1 MLERIVLLRIGHG
14 ARIEPH
20 VDQVALAA
28 HRLALG
34 RDEHDLVH
42 IGTVQVDL
50 GIVLLRH
57 VAHTELLVGILLHHA
72 GRDRALDLGRQLLH
86 RTDAFQLGVILG
98 GPHRQRR
105 APETRTR
112 QIPVH
117 QPFEPLAEAARTGR
131 FGHPADRAVEFDHPL
146 AQRRGPDE
154 PRVERIVEHR
164 FVRAP
169 AMRIGVDVL
178 LDLESHARPF
188 ERHGDV
194 HVERR
199 RVGRER
205 IVVGV
210 LHVTARILAVF
221 PGVDI
226 PLHEG
231 RIELL
236 DAEELAR
243 AVDHRLLLARAVDH
257 EQGRDA
263 RLLGHAVVVGTE
275 RRGDMHDTRT
285 VGRGH
290 VVAHDHA
297 EGIAHRPH
305 PREQLLVADA
315 LELGSLVNTILDL
328 ERSLHLLGEVGRH
341 QLARQNDGLR
351 LVGIGVAALDA
362 HIVDRG
368 AYGQRRIR
376 RQRPRRRRPGQ
387 EVELALDALE
397 KAFAAFVAHHA
408 ELRRA
413 GRVLHVAVAARLV
426 QLVGRET
433 RTRRR
438 RVGLDGVALVEQ
450 PLVEELFEQP
460 PQRLDILVVVGDV
473 GIVHVDPVAHAARQV
488 LPHSRELHDRL
499 AAGAVVLLDRYFRP
513 DILLRDA
520 ELLLH
525 AQLDG
530 QAVGV
535 PSRLAVYQ
543 IALLRLVAADDV
555 LDRARHDVMDARQSV
570 GRGRPLVKDECRMPL
585 ARRNA
590 LVESVF
596 RIPLCQHVGRQLRQ
610 IESFVLLE
618 LHISKDFTNQRFS
631 RQI

>member
-1 MLERIVLLRIGHG
+1 M
-14 ARIEPH
+14 
-20 VDQVALAA
+20 
-28 HRLALG
+28 
-34 RDEHDLVH
+34 
-42 IGTVQVDL
+42 
-50 GIVLLRH
+50 
-57 VAHTELLVGILLHHA
+57 
-72 GRDRALDLGRQLLH
+72 
-86 RTDAFQLGVILG
+86 
-98 GPHRQRR
+98 
-105 APETRTR
+105 
-112 QIPVH
+112 
-117 QPFEPLAEAARTGR
+117 
-131 FGHPADRAVEFDHPL
+131 
-146 AQRRGPDE
+146 
-154 PRVERIVEHR
+154 
-164 FVRAP
+164 
-169 AMRIGVDVL
+169 L

-243 AVDHRLLLARAVDH
+243 AVDHRLLLTRAVDH
-257 EQGRDA
+257 EQGRDT

-473 GIVHVDPVAHAARQV
+473 GIIHVDPVAHAARQV

-499 AAGAVVLLDRYFRP
+499 AAGAVVLLDRNLRP

-535 PSRLAVYQ
+535 PSRLAVHQ

-590 LVESVF
+590 LVEGVF